1 MRLPVWARSSG
12 GTTHSRKGRP
22 WRPGGDCVT
31 WAPVCDAYKASN
43 DAVTLWPYRM
53 YICAMRL
60 PNGSPLVARKHTNMP
75 EWARF
80 GSDLFAARAARP
92 VSRRQTGGLCVVAH
106 LVCVYPYP
114 RPCRD
119 GPLAHERFWFV
130 ARTKYPK
137 STRLVF
143 ALTGGFGRLHVRA
156 RQPSVSVAVHGGVVG
171 NVAIAQ
177 TRYKPDRSCRADP
190 VPSQSSSL

>member
-1 MRLPVWARSSG
+1 
-12 GTTHSRKGRP
+12 
-22 WRPGGDCVT
+22 
-31 WAPVCDAYKASN
+31 
-43 DAVTLWPYRM
+43 
-53 YICAMRL
+53 
-60 PNGSPLVARKHTNMP
+60 MP

-80 GSDLFAARAARP
+80 GSDLFAAPAVRP
-92 VSRRQTGGLCVVAH
+92 VSRRQTGSLCVVAH

-143 ALTGGFGRLHVRA
+143 ALTGGFG
-156 RQPSVSVAVHGGVVG
+156 
-171 NVAIAQ
+171 
-177 TRYKPDRSCRADP
+177 
-190 VPSQSSSL
+190 SSTSERVNLLFQ